1 MEKPMSLV
9 ARMKQNAL
17 AQKREAFKE
26 KQADMNTKTCPNCGA
41 GRAKEDGITR
51 CAYCGFEFIGC
62 KLTDGIHITDNDNSK

>member
-1 MEKPMSLV
+1 MEKPLSPV

-26 KQADMNTKTCPNCGA
+26 KQADMNTTTCPNCGA

-51 CAYCGFEFIGC
+51 CAYCGFEFIGR